1 MPASGPARPAIRGA
15 SMDGMLSELARNRFA
30 AFRSHIESTDPRG
43 RWLVLTHDNP
53 DPDALTAAT
62 ILAKVLRSGF
72 QRRATAA
79 YRGII
84 GRAEN
89 QEMVRSLRM
98 QFTPA
103 REVKL
108 EDYRYV
114 ALVDCQPATGN
125 SPVPHDLTPEVVVD
139 HHPHRKRTSASP
151 FHDLR
156 NDYAAAATIVAEY
169 LLAAGIPATRREA
182 TAIVYAIRS
191 ETLDFSRGADEA
203 DRLIHD
209 HFNARALPRLLG
221 RIQNPRL
228 PLNYFET
235 LREALANLRGVDT
248 LVMSRL
254 GAVPQPDI
262 VPEIADLLLRMEGRT
277 WSLCSG
283 LYEDRVYCSIRTTNT
298 RADASRVMR
307 RLVGRRGRGGGHGM
321 IAGGWLPVAR
331 GGAEAVPRQQDRLEA
346 RLATMLRKDPD
357 RIAPIANR

>member
-1 MPASGPARPAIRGA
+1 MN
-15 SMDGMLSELARNRFA
+15 GMLSELARNRFA
-30 AFRSHIESTDPRG
+30 AFHNHIEGTDPRG
-43 RWLVLTHDNP
+43 RWLILTHDNP

-62 ILAKVLRSGF
+62 VLAKVLRSGF
-72 QRRATAA
+72 GRHATPA

-89 QEMVRSLRM
+89 QEMVRSLGLRFS
-98 QFTPA
+98 QA
-103 REVKL
+103 RRL
-108 EDYRYV
+108 EPESYRYV

-125 SPVPHDLTPEVVVD
+125 SPLPDDLAPEVVID
-139 HHPHRKRTSASP
+139 HHPRRQRTSASP

-156 NDYAAAATIVAEY
+156 NNYAATATIVAEY

-254 GAVPQPDI
+254 GAVAQPDI

-283 LYEDRVYCSIRTTNT
+283 LYEDRIYCSIRATNP
-298 RADASRVMR
+298 RAEASRVMR

-321 IAGGWLPVAR
+321 IAGGWLPAA
-331 GGAEAVPRQQDRLEA
+331 GGGGTEAVSRQQDRLEA
-346 RLATMLRKDPD
+346 RFTTILRQNPG
-357 RIAPIANR
+357 RIAPLADD

>member
-1 MPASGPARPAIRGA
+1 MIR
-15 SMDGMLSELARNRFA
+15 MLSELARNRFA
-30 AFRSHIESTDPRG
+30 AFRSHIESTDPLG

-62 ILAKVLRSGF
+62 ILAKVLRTGF
-72 QRRATAA
+72 QRRVTTA
-79 YRGII
+79 YGGII

-89 QEMVRSLRM
+89 QEMVRSLGM
-98 QFTPA
+98 QFSQA
-103 REVKL
+103 RRLKL
-108 EDYRYV
+108 KSYRYV

-125 SPVPHDLTPEVVVD
+125 SPLPDDLAPEVVID
-139 HHPHRKRTSASP
+139 HHPRRPRTSASA

-156 NDYAAAATIVAEY
+156 SDYAASATIVAEY
-169 LLAAGIPATRREA
+169 LLAAGIPANRREA
-182 TAIVYAIRS
+182 TALVYAIRS
-191 ETLDFSRGADEA
+191 ETLDFSRQADEA

-209 HFNARALPRLLG
+209 HFSARALPRLLG

-248 LVMSRL
+248 LIMSRL
-254 GAVPQPDI
+254 GLVVQPDI

-321 IAGGWLPVAR
+321 IAGGWMPVAR

-346 RLATMLRKDPD
+346 RLATILRKDPN
-357 RIAPIANR
+357 RIAPISDS

>member
-1 MPASGPARPAIRGA
+1 MI
-15 SMDGMLSELARNRFA
+15 GMLSELAQNRFA
-30 AFRSHIESTDPRG
+30 AFRSHMDSTDPRG
-43 RWLVLTHDNP
+43 RWLILTHDNP

-62 ILAKVLRSGF
+62 ILAKVLRTGF

-89 QEMVRSLRM
+89 QEMVRCLGMEFS
-98 QFTPA
+98 QA
-103 REVKL
+103 RRL
-108 EDYRYV
+108 NFQSYRYV

-125 SPVPHDLTPEVVVD
+125 SPLPDDLAPQIVID
-139 HHPHRKRTSASP
+139 HHPRRKRTSTSAFS
-151 FHDLR
+151 DLR
-156 NDYAAAATIVAEY
+156 NDYAASATIAAEY

-191 ETLDFSRGADEA
+191 ETLDFSREANEA

-209 HFNARALPRLLG
+209 HFSVRALPRLLG

-248 LVMSRL
+248 LIMSRL
-254 GAVPQPDI
+254 GTVPQPDI

-283 LYEDRVYCSIRTTNT
+283 LYEERIYCSIRTTNT
-298 RADASRVMR
+298 RADASRIMR

-321 IAGGWLPVAR
+321 IAGGWIPVAR
-331 GGAEAVPRQQDRLEA
+331 GGEAAVPRQQGRLEA
-346 RLATMLRKDPD
+346 RLATILRKDPN
-357 RIAPIANR
+357 RIAAISDS

>member
-1 MPASGPARPAIRGA
+1 MN
-15 SMDGMLSELARNRFA
+15 GMLSELARNRFA
-30 AFRSHIESTDPRG
+30 AFHNHIERTDPRG
-43 RWLVLTHDNP
+43 RWLILTHDNP

-62 ILAKVLRSGF
+62 VLAKVLRSGF
-72 QRRATAA
+72 GRRVATA

-89 QEMVRSLRM
+89 QEMVRSLGM
-98 QFTPA
+98 QFSQA
-103 REVKL
+103 RQLKPEG
-108 EDYRYV
+108 YRYV

-125 SPVPHDLTPEVVVD
+125 NPLPDHLAPEVVID
-139 HHPHRKRTSASP
+139 HHPRRQRTSASP

-156 NDYAAAATIVAEY
+156 SNYAATATIVAEY
-169 LLAAGIPATRREA
+169 LLAAGIPPTRREA

-191 ETLDFSRGADEA
+191 ETLDFARGADEA

-209 HFNARALPRLLG
+209 HFNLRALPRLLG

-254 GAVPQPDI
+254 GAVAQPDI

-283 LYEDRVYCSIRTTNT
+283 LYEDRIYCSIRATNP
-298 RADASRVMR
+298 RAEASRVMR

-321 IAGGWLPVAR
+321 IAGGWLPAAPR
-331 GGAEAVPRQQDRLEA
+331 GAEAVSRQQDRLEA
-346 RLATMLRKDPD
+346 RLATILRKDPR
-357 RIAPIANR
+357 RIAPIADD

>member
-1 MPASGPARPAIRGA
+1 MI
-15 SMDGMLSELARNRFA
+15 GMLSELAQKRFA
-30 AFRSHIESTDPRG
+30 AFRNHMEATDPQG

-72 QRRATAA
+72 RRRVTTA

-89 QEMVRSLRM
+89 QEMVRSLGM
-98 QFTPA
+98 EFSQA
-103 REVKL
+103 RRLKRES
-108 EDYRYV
+108 YRYV

-125 SPVPHDLTPEVVVD
+125 NPLPDDLAAEVVID
-139 HHPHRKRTSASP
+139 HHPRRRRTLASA

-156 NDYAAAATIVAEY
+156 EDYAASATIVAEY

-203 DRLIHD
+203 DKRIHD
-209 HFNARALPRLLG
+209 HFSARALPRLLG

-248 LVMSRL
+248 LIMSRL
-254 GAVPQPDI
+254 GTVPQPDI

-283 LYEDRVYCSIRTTNT
+283 LYDDRVYCSIRTTNA
-298 RADASRVMR
+298 RADASRIMR

-321 IAGGWLPVAR
+321 IAGGWIPLAR
-331 GGAEAVPRQQDRLEA
+331 GGKGAVPRQQNRLET
-346 RLATMLRKDPD
+346 RLATILRKDPN
-357 RIAPIANR
+357 RIAPISGS